1 VAGGRG
7 RHRYG
12 DSTRTGVG
20 VDYRGAPAVDPTANV
35 IALNEAGLA
44 SLTSKLEAI
53 ERRQDDLRTQE
64 SVHIREIMALRAA
77 HGLESRQQEA
87 ARIDAIRAVD
97 VAAVRTQAEVSTQ
110 SAAALAT
117 ALAATAEAMRVSRAQ
132 DNASL
137 LAAISQAVD
146 PLRTAVEDLRR
157 AQYEQVGKTTQ
168 VADTR
173 ERGAGWGMWIGLG
186 VAALGLLV
194 GVAGAAVAIIVA
206 MP

>member
-1 VAGGRG
+1 MDEKV
-7 RHRYG
+7 
-12 DSTRTGVG
+12 
-20 VDYRGAPAVDPTANV
+20 
-35 IALNEAGLA
+35 
-44 SLTSKLEAI
+44 EAI

-64 SVHIREIMALRAA
+64 SLHIREIMSLRAA

-173 ERGAGWGMWIGLG
+173 ERGAGWGMW
-186 VAALGLLV
+186 V
-194 GVAGAAVAIIVA
+194 GVAVAGVGLLISMAIGVTAIIIA
-206 MP
+206 IP